1 MPKEG
6 SVVLRSRRRHQYRH
20 TRHNRSIIRRFLKT
34 SIVLHTMKR
43 IYHSRITIRHH
54 FIELFHGITLGSAVV
69 QWATWLTTLNCF
81 ATPPRRSSEQIARAA
96 CRLVAFYSSTILRR
110 SSSSWSIVVG
120 WMILSGL
127 NGSVGSPSFL
137 LCSSDTLLVDW
148 SSFPSGVI
156 KKCVDVDL
164 VHTPAKISLSKVAH
178 DLSCNKDVWDQ

>member
-96 CRLVAFYSSTILRR
+96 CRLVAFYSSTINRR
-110 SSSSWSIVVG
+110 RMNDIVGVERIRG
-120 WMILSGL
+120 I
-127 NGSVGSPSFL
+127 
-137 LCSSDTLLVDW
+137 TLL
-148 SSFPSGVI
+148 
-156 KKCVDVDL
+156 L
-164 VHTPAKISLSKVAH
+164 VVFFRHVACRLIFFSQRSHQKVCWRRFGSHTSKY
-178 DLSCNKDVWDQ
+178 